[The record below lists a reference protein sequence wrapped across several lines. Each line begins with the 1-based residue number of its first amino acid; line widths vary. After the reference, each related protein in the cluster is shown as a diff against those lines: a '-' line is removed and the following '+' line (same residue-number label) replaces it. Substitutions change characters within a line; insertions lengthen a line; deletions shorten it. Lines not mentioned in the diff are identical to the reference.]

1 MGGHEPPR
9 PGAAD
14 SDSSRTRSQPGTK
27 RSIFRWYRVDLGV
40 RSDHAPREELAAA
53 VEGRGHW
60 RRDGRAARYEPPG
73 TAARVTLIA
82 VAAGGHRERVRAV
95 VISAG
100 RAQHCRPAATADEA
114 VRWAERGRMTE
125 IYRSR
130 DGRFSIERAVD
141 RYLIY
146 DERLSTQDE
155 VWSCRTVVEVYDWL
169 DGNQLSIADFDEV

>member
-1 MGGHEPPR
+1 
-9 PGAAD
+9 
-14 SDSSRTRSQPGTK
+14 
-27 RSIFRWYRVDLGV
+27 
-40 RSDHAPREELAAA
+40 
-53 VEGRGHW
+53 
-60 RRDGRAARYEPPG
+60 
-73 TAARVTLIA
+73 
-82 VAAGGHRERVRAV
+82 
-95 VISAG
+95 
-100 RAQHCRPAATADEA
+100 
-114 VRWAERGRMTE
+114 MTE